1 MDESR
6 MGAEKKVQETINH
19 TGSRAVETMTIW
31 ADANQRVLNELV
43 ELGTAAAKESVKL
56 FAELQQNA
64 LDALR
69 DSQAATLRWQA
80 AWQEAPK
87 DPVAW
92 YQKTV
97 VSGVEGAQKS
107 FRLLEG
113 HAQVLTRTAER
124 LQASAE
130 QAGRGFQETFTT
142 VAARMKDT
150 YVKS

>member
-6 MGAEKKVQETINH
+6 KGSDKRAQETIPQ
-19 TGSRAVETMTIW
+19 TASKAVETMTIW

-43 ELGTAAAKESVKL
+43 ELGAAAAKEGVKL

-64 LDALR
+64 LDAVR
-69 DSQAATLRWQA
+69 DSQAAALRWQA
-80 AWQEAPK
+80 AWHEAPK

-97 VSGVEGAQKS
+97 VAGVESAQKT

-142 VAARMKDT
+142 VAARMKET